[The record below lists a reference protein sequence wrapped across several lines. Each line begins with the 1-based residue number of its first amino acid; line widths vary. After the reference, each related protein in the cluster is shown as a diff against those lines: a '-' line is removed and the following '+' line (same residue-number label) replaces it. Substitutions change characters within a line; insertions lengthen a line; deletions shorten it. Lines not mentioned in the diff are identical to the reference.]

1 MTTLMAI
8 ARQAIVVDL
17 IVRYCSQGEGG
28 RFIRHSLMLNSGWLK
43 MKAT

>member
-8 ARQAIVVDL
+8 ARPAIVVDL
-17 IVRYCSQGEGG
+17 TVRYCSQREGG

>member
-1 MTTLMAI
+1 MTTLTAI

-17 IVRYCSQGEGG
+17 TVRYCSQGEGG